1 MMKFSFL
8 KESKKERYER
18 ELQELKDQL
27 KKIEGDK
34 AKRDFLLNYAIGEK
48 NND

>member
-1 MMKFSFL
+1 MFRFL

-27 KKIEGDK
+27 NKIEGEK
-34 AKRDFLLNYAIGEK
+34 AKRDFLLNFAMGGK
-48 NND
+48 TK